1 MIAIR
6 ALDGTEVA
14 VNENAVTLV
23 AGPYP
28 HDLGPHT
35 YVHGVERGA
44 LVTAED
50 AAALVG
56 RLGVDPP
63 LVKLTRPDASPVWI
77 KAAAVSAIRPPM
89 ATEQQAGGAVSECLS
104 AQRAPDSA
112 ERSDHRDDF
121 RAGHRGGPRCRRGAA
136 SLRTGCP
143 QGGDAACRR
152 LAATAS
158 RATAAPCRSAE
169 RRPAR

>member
-44 LVTAED
+44 LVTAAD
-50 AAALVG
+50 ADALVG

-63 LVKLTRPDASPVWI
+63 SVKLTRPYRTPVWI
-77 KAAAVSAIRPPM
+77 KGDAVRPVPPKV
-89 ATEQQAGGAVSECLS
+89 QAVRMDGEFVSEDVLNC
-104 AQRAPDSA
+104 
-112 ERSDHRDDF
+112 
-121 RAGHRGGPRCRRGAA
+121 
-136 SLRTGCP
+136 
-143 QGGDAACRR
+143 
-152 LAATAS
+152 
-158 RATAAPCRSAE
+158 
-169 RRPAR
+169 